1 MLLDELGELEEGV
14 FELLEIGGLL
24 ASVAIEDG
32 ETLDFVDHAAGVPAG
47 EGDDAEGDVLEDFD
61 HDAAEAE
68 HEDGPELGVLG
79 HADDDL
85 RAGAGHALYGYAFDD
100 GVRLVGLDGGD
111 DVVVGGGGLG
121 GVLEAEL
128 HAAHVALVD
137 DVGGDDLEYDG
148 VADAPGLL
156 DGLFLRGGKGGLGSL
171 DAGVAKHLLGL
182 DFVEENA
189 ALVTGPVQG
198 LALGH
203 GGLLLLDAV
212 MLGRMPWER
221 ISTPSVGCQRGG
233 GLTYDYQKARGR
245 SKGIGFVVE
254 CLRELGTMFDCMF
267 SAGLLS
273 CLGGSSPPRVDFQ
286 PGGCSICASI

>member
-14 FELLEIGGLL
+14 FELLDIGGLL

-32 ETLDFVDHAAGVPAG
+32 EALDFVDHAAGVPPG

-100 GVRLVGLDGGD
+100 GVGLVGIDGGD

-203 GGLLLLDAV
+203 GYVLLRRYAVGEDSNGVGRVSTRGWGYSVVGWGLVVLLEVRRWKTLVGRLCPVLLADVGLLRGVEALPPLVLDDKH
-212 MLGRMPWER
+212 
-221 ISTPSVGCQRGG
+221 
-233 GLTYDYQKARGR
+233 GLSGEIVR
-245 SKGIGFVVE
+245 
-254 CLRELGTMFDCMF
+254 L
-267 SAGLLS
+267 
-273 CLGGSSPPRVDFQ
+273 
-286 PGGCSICASI
+286 